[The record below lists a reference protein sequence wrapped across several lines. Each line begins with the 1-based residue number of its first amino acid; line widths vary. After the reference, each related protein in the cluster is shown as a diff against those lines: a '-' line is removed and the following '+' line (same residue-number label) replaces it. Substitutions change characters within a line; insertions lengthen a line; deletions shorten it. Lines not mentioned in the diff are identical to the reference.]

1 MSTSLFVKVNEE
13 IYEKYQDILD
23 VKGLVSSTRTT
34 HNFINGAL
42 LKIAVPLFTNDN
54 ESIERF
60 IKVGKEV
67 AGENELKYIYLPSSY
82 IYEDLFFRS
91 SFTEMADKEDFF
103 RGCLAYEIRKQ
114 HKLFC
119 RGRSHR

>member
-13 IYEKYQDILD
+13 IYEKYQDIID
-23 VKGLVSSTRTT
+23 VKGLVSSTTT
-34 HNFINGAL
+34 DNFIDGAL
-42 LKIAVPLFTNDN
+42 LKIAVPLLTNDN

-67 AGENELKYIYLPSSY
+67 AGENELKWIYLPSSY

-103 RGCLAYEIRKQ
+103 RGCLAHEIRKQ

-119 RGRSHR
+119 Q